1 MNAIFNRFKIA
12 RFVVGIAFAGTPS
25 IFAELPANFGK
36 DNLVAW
42 CVAHRWDTADRSPAE
57 RAAMLSDLGLGR
69 LAYNWTQQDNPQFEE
84 EILQC
89 QKHGIEYFAF
99 WNENEE
105 AFKLFEKYGLQPQI
119 WKISP
124 SPKVDSQ
131 EEKVAAAA
139 KRMMPFAKRAKEL
152 GSPFGLYNHLNW
164 GGHPENLIAV
174 CRELRRLGYDNVGIV
189 YNFHHSH
196 EEMDRFAEYLR
207 LMKPYLLCLN
217 LNGMAKK
224 DTLIK
229 GSLENKILPIGSG
242 IYEKAMIQAIIDS
255 GYDGPIGI
263 IGHLPTQD
271 AEKSL
276 RDNLAGLDSIL
287 SEHKK

>member
-1 MNAIFNRFKIA
+1 MNLLPHKFKMGFIAAAIA
-12 RFVVGIAFAGTPS
+12 YAGTVS
-25 IFAELPANFGK
+25 LFAEVPANFEK
-36 DNLVAW
+36 ENLVAW

-57 RAAMLSDLGLGR
+57 RAAMLANLGVGR
-69 LAYNWTQQDNPQFEE
+69 LAYNWTKDDGLQFED

-105 AFKLFEKYGLQPQI
+105 AFKLFEKHGLRPQI

-124 SPKVDSQ
+124 SPKVGSQ
-131 EEKVAAAA
+131 EEKVVAAA

-164 GGHPENLIAV
+164 GGHPENLVAV
-174 CRELRRLGYDNVGIV
+174 CRELHRLGYDNVGIV

-196 EEMDRFAEYLR
+196 EEMDRFPEYLQ

-217 LNGMAKK
+217 LNGMAEK

-242 IYEKAMIQAIIDS
+242 IYEEAMIQAVLNS
-255 GYDGPIGI
+255 GYKGPIGI
-263 IGHLPTQD
+263 IDHLPTQD

-276 RDNLAGLDSIL
+276 RDNLSGLESIL
-287 SEHKK
+287 SERKK

>member
-1 MNAIFNRFKIA
+1 MGAVFNNLKIGLIA
-12 RFVVGIAFAGTPS
+12 FGFVFAGTLS
-25 IFAELPANFGK
+25 TFAELPANFERR
-36 DNLVAW
+36 NLVAW
-42 CVAHRWDTADRSPAE
+42 CVAHRWDTEDRSPAE
-57 RAAMLSDLGLGR
+57 RAAMLTELGLGR
-69 LAYNWTQQDNPQFEE
+69 LAYNWTKNDGLQFEE

-99 WNENEE
+99 WNENED

-124 SPKVDSQ
+124 SPKVESQ
-131 EEKVAAAA
+131 KEKIAAAA
-139 KRMMPFAKRAKEL
+139 KLMLPFAKRAKEI
-152 GSPFGLYNHLNW
+152 GSQFGLYNHLNW
-164 GGHPENLIAV
+164 GGHPENLVAV
-174 CRELRRLGYDNVGIV
+174 CREMRRLGYDNVGIV

-196 EEMDRFAEYLR
+196 EEMEQFADYLR

-217 LNGMAKK
+217 LNGMAEK

-242 IYEKAMIQAIIDS
+242 IYEKEMIQSVIDS

-263 IGHLPTQD
+263 IDHLPTQD

-276 RDNLAGLDSIL
+276 RDNLAGLEAIL
-287 SEHKK
+287 SARQQ

>member
-1 MNAIFNRFKIA
+1 MDAIFNRFKTVCLLA
-12 RFVVGIAFAGTPS
+12 GIAFSGNLS
-25 IFAELPANFGK
+25 ISAKLPTNFEK
-36 DNLVAW
+36 DKLVAW
-42 CVAHRWDTADRSPAE
+42 CIAHRWDTADRSPAE
-57 RAAMLSDLGLGR
+57 RAAMLSDLGVGR
-69 LAYNWTQQDNPQFEE
+69 LAYNWTQQDNPDCEE
-84 EILQC
+84 EIPQC

-124 SPKVDSQ
+124 SPKADSQ
-131 EEKVAAAA
+131 EEKIAAAA
-139 KRMMPFAKRAKEL
+139 QRMMPFANRAKEL
-152 GSPFGLYNHLNW
+152 GSQFGLYNHLNW

-174 CRELRRLGYDNVGIV
+174 CLELHRIGYDNVGIV

-196 EEMDRFAEYLR
+196 EEMDRFAEYLHM
-207 LMKPYLLCLN
+207 MKPYLLCLN
-217 LNGMAKK
+217 LNGMAEK
-224 DTLIK
+224 DTLIT

-263 IGHLPTQD
+263 IDHLPNQD

-276 RDNLAGLDSIL
+276 RDNLDGLESIL
-287 SEHKK
+287 STTGK

>member
-1 MNAIFNRFKIA
+1 MNLLPNKFKTGLTA
-12 RFVVGIAFAGTPS
+12 VAIAFAGTVS
-25 IFAELPANFGK
+25 LFAEIPANFEK

-57 RAAMLSDLGLGR
+57 RAAMLADLGVGR
-69 LAYNWTQQDNPQFEE
+69 LAYNWTKEDGLQFED

-105 AFKLFEKYGLQPQI
+105 AFKLFEKYGLRPQI

-124 SPKVDSQ
+124 SPKVGSQ

-152 GSPFGLYNHLNW
+152 GSQFGLYNHLNW
-164 GGHPENLIAV
+164 GGHPENLVAV
-174 CRELRRLGYDNVGIV
+174 CRELHRLGYDNVGIV

-196 EEMDRFAEYLR
+196 EEMDRFPEYLH

-217 LNGMAKK
+217 LNGMAEK

-242 IYEKAMIQAIIDS
+242 IYEEAMIQAVLDS
-255 GYDGPIGI
+255 GYEGPIGI
-263 IGHLPTQD
+263 IDHLPTQD
-271 AEKSL
+271 AKKSL
-276 RDNLAGLDSIL
+276 RDNLSGLESIL
-287 SEHKK
+287 TERKK